1 MAEQQLIGALE
12 AGGTKMVCATGYAD
26 GTVLERE
33 QIATTTPQETVEAVN
48 AWFANKGIAALGI
61 GAFGPTAV
69 NPASPQYGKILETP
83 KTAWRYFDLLGTIQ
97 NELNIPCG
105 YDTDVNVA
113 CLGEVTFGC
122 AQGLTDVA
130 YLTIGT
136 GVGAGVLSGG
146 QLVHGMM
153 HPEAGHILVTRDP
166 RDTIGEHSGCP
177 FHDNCLEGLIAGPGI
192 KKRWDGKSAGDMAD
206 DPEAM
211 DLLAGYL
218 AQALMTYTLCY
229 APQKIIIGGG
239 VADHTPIVPLARK
252 KCDECPLAIS
262 SRPRSTTSIPTLST
276 TASRVSRASW
286 AVWPLAHRRSSKR
299 CTNDTRYCRARITR
313 RQRYRALQGP
323 QTHKAV

>member
-122 AQGLTDVA
+122 AQGLTDVV

-192 KKRWDGKSAGDMAD
+192 KKRWDGKSAGDMD
-206 DPEAM
+206 DAESNDSFRFQAFKRSFEGVTGSIGLAYEILPDFNLYQVFNMGHRMEIYVRPE
-211 DLLAGYL
+211 
-218 AQALMTYTLCY
+218 
-229 APQKIIIGGG
+229 
-239 VADHTPIVPLARK
+239 VAEKVI
-252 KCDECPLAIS
+252 AIS
-262 SRPRSTTSIPTLST
+262 KSFNIDAQIVGHIEEGKRSLTIKSEFGTFE
-276 TASRVSRASW
+276 
-286 AVWPLAHRRSSKR
+286 
-299 CTNDTRYCRARITR
+299 Y
-313 RQRYRALQGP
+313 
-323 QTHKAV
+323 

>member
-48 AWFANKGIAALGI
+48 AWFADKGIAALGI

-122 AQGLTDVA
+122 AQGLTDVV

-136 GVGAGVLSGG
+136 GLGAGVLSGG
-146 QLVHGMM
+146 EARTRHDASRAGP
-153 HPEAGHILVTRDP
+153 HPGHARP
-166 RDTIGEHSGCP
+166 RDTIGEHSACP
-177 FHDNCLEGLIAGPGI
+177 FHDNCLEGSH
-192 KKRWDGKSAGDMAD
+192 R
-206 DPEAM
+206 
-211 DLLAGYL
+211 
-218 AQALMTYTLCY
+218 
-229 APQKIIIGGG
+229 
-239 VADHTPIVPLARK
+239 
-252 KCDECPLAIS
+252 
-262 SRPRSTTSIPTLST
+262 RPR
-276 TASRVSRASW
+276 R
-286 AVWPLAHRRSSKR
+286 
-299 CTNDTRYCRARITR
+299 
-313 RQRYRALQGP
+313 
-323 QTHKAV
+323 

>member
-48 AWFANKGIAALGI
+48 AWFADKGIAALGI

-122 AQGLTDVA
+122 AKGLTDVV

-136 GVGAGVLSGG
+136 GVGAGVMCAGRL
-146 QLVHGMM
+146 LHGML
-153 HPEAGHILVTRDP
+153 HPEAGHMLVRARPTEEGRCV
-166 RDTIGEHSGCP
+166 CP
-177 FHDNCLEGLIAGPGI
+177 SHASCLEGLASGPAIAA
-192 KKRWDGKSAGDMAD
+192 RWGKPAAELADNDEVWALEGD
-206 DPEAM
+206 
-211 DLLAGYL
+211 YL
-218 AQALMTYTLCY
+218 GQMCANLVLMYSPRRIVL
-229 APQKIIIGGG
+229 GGG
-239 VADHTPIVPLARK
+239 VMHQEQLYGIVRKKTLEYLGGYIQTAELKDMESYICAPGCGGDQGILGAAELARRT
-252 KCDECPLAIS
+252 LA
-262 SRPRSTTSIPTLST
+262 
-276 TASRVSRASW
+276 
-286 AVWPLAHRRSSKR
+286 
-299 CTNDTRYCRARITR
+299 
-313 RQRYRALQGP
+313 
-323 QTHKAV
+323 

>member
-1 MAEQQLIGALE
+1 MADQQLIGALE

-48 AWFANKGIAALGI
+48 AWFADKGITALGI

-122 AQGLTDVA
+122 AKGLTDVV

-153 HPEAGHILVTRDP
+153 HPEAGHILVTRDRATP
-166 RDTIGEHSGCP
+166 SAS
-177 FHDNCLEGLIAGPGI
+177 IAP
-192 KKRWDGKSAGDMAD
+192 
-206 DPEAM
+206 
-211 DLLAGYL
+211 
-218 AQALMTYTLCY
+218 
-229 APQKIIIGGG
+229 AP
-239 VADHTPIVPLARK
+239 
-252 KCDECPLAIS
+252 S
-262 SRPRSTTSIPTLST
+262 MT
-276 TASRVSRASW
+276 TASRASSPALALKSAGMARAPET
-286 AVWPLAHRRSSKR
+286 WPMTRRPWTCSQAIWHRRS
-299 CTNDTRYCRARITR
+299 
-313 RQRYRALQGP
+313 
-323 QTHKAV
+323 

>member
-1 MAEQQLIGALE
+1 MAEQQLIGALG
-12 AGGTKMVCATGYAD
+12 AGGTKMVCATGYAG

-33 QIATTTPQETVEAVN
+33 QVATTAPQETIEAVN

-69 NPASPQYGKILETP
+69 NPASPQYGKILEIP

-122 AQGLTDVA
+122 AKGLTDVV

-166 RDTIGEHSGCP
+166 RDTIGEHSACP
-177 FHDNCLEGLIAGPGI
+177 FHDNCLEGLIAGPGV
-192 KKRWDGKSAGDMAD
+192 KSAGTARA
-206 DPEAM
+206 PERW
-211 DLLAGYL
+211 
-218 AQALMTYTLCY
+218 
-229 APQKIIIGGG
+229 P
-239 VADHTPIVPLARK
+239 
-252 KCDECPLAIS
+252 
-262 SRPRSTTSIPTLST
+262 TSIATSST
-276 TASRVSRASW
+276 TASRARRASW
-286 AVWPLAHRRSSKR
+286 AAWPWAHRRFSNR
-299 CTNDTRYCRARITR
+299 HTHRAWRARQIRPTER
-313 RQRYRALQGP
+313 RRHAPYKPSNKKGRLGP
-323 QTHKAV
+323 NNTS

>member
-48 AWFANKGIAALGI
+48 AWFADKGIAALGI

-122 AQGLTDVA
+122 AKGLTDVV

-146 QLVHGMM
+146 KLVHGMM

-177 FHDNCLEGLIAGPGI
+177 FHDNCLEGLIAGPGV
-192 KKRWDGKSAGDMAD
+192 KKRWGGKSAGEMAD

-218 AQALMTYTLCY
+218 AQALMTYILCY
-229 APQKIIIGGG
+229 APQKIVIGGG
-239 VADHTPIVPLARK
+239 VADHTPHRAARAQEVRR
-252 KCDECPLAIS
+252 DAQRL
-262 SRPRSTTSIPTLST
+262 
-276 TASRVSRASW
+276 
-286 AVWPLAHRRSSKR
+286 HRH
-299 CTNDTRYCRARITR
+299 ARDGR
-313 RQRYRALQGP
+313 
-323 QTHKAV
+323 H

>member
-48 AWFANKGIAALGI
+48 AWFADKGIAALGI

-122 AQGLTDVA
+122 AKGLTDVV

-146 QLVHGMM
+146 KLVHGMM

-166 RDTIGEHSGCP
+166 RDTIGEHSACP
-177 FHDNCLEGLIAGPGI
+177 
-192 KKRWDGKSAGDMAD
+192 
-206 DPEAM
+206 
-211 DLLAGYL
+211 
-218 AQALMTYTLCY
+218 
-229 APQKIIIGGG
+229 
-239 VADHTPIVPLARK
+239 
-252 KCDECPLAIS
+252 
-262 SRPRSTTSIPTLST
+262 STTT
-276 TASRVSRASW
+276 VSRA
-286 AVWPLAHRRSSKR
+286 HRRP
-299 CTNDTRYCRARITR
+299 R
-313 RQRYRALQGP
+313 R
-323 QTHKAV
+323 